1 MKKNILKGFVVA
13 VVFIII
19 LSLPGCISL
28 NPIIFPNQIV
38 GSGNLET
45 REFEFTGFNKVE
57 AGGMFNVE
65 VTRSDSYGV
74 SVTIDDNLMTYL
86 DVTQSGDTLHIG
98 LKPFS
103 SIGFPFHATANIT
116 MPALQAFTISGLSK
130 GTVQGFNNDDMKIDV
145 SGAST
150 LNIADLKTKNA
161 TLDISGVSKLNG
173 NMETVNAD
181 FEVSGASSINIEG
194 SAQDAV
200 LEVSGASSL
209 HAAKFSIQNALV
221 EVSGAS
227 NADVQV
233 YKKLDVDISGASR
246 LKYGDSPT
254 LGSVKVTGA
263 STLSRK

>member
-1 MKKNILKGFVVA
+1 MKKNILKGFAVA
-13 VVFIII
+13 AALIII
-19 LSLPGCISL
+19 LSLPGCISF

-45 REFEFTGFNKVE
+45 REFDFTSFNKVE
-57 AGGMFNVE
+57 VGGLFTAE
-65 VTRSDSYGV
+65 VMRSDSYGV
-74 SVTIDDNLMTYL
+74 SVTIDDNLMKYL
-86 DVTQSGDTLHIG
+86 DVTLSGDTLHIG
-98 LKPFS
+98 FKPHN
-103 SIGFPFHATANIT
+103 SIGYPFHATANIT
-116 MPALQAFTISGLSK
+116 MPALQAFHISGLSK
-130 GTVQGFNNDDMKIDV
+130 GTVKGFNNDNIRIDV

-150 LNIADLKTKNA
+150 LNIAEIKTKNA
-161 TLDISGVSKLNG
+161 ILDISGVSKLTG
-173 NMETVNAD
+173 SIETINAD

-200 LEVSGASSL
+200 LEVSGASSF
-209 HAAKFSIQNALV
+209 HAAKFNIQNASV

-246 LKYGDSPT
+246 LSYGDGPT